1 HTSTHTDPSQRRTH
15 HISHTTYHTPRI
27 HRDGGRGGQTHM
39 HPTHTTP
46 HITHTTYHNTHNTHH
61 VSHTTYH
68 TPHIT
73 HHISHTTYHTPHI
86 THHVSHTT
94 YTQRRGERRTDTP
107 AHNV

>member
-1 HTSTHTDPSQRRTH
+1 MDLRHTCTPHMHTTHAH

-27 HRDGGRGGQTHM
+27 
-39 HPTHTTP
+39 
-46 HITHTTYHNTHNTHH
+46 IHH

-73 HHISHTTYHTPHI
+73 HHISHTKYHTPHI

-94 YTQRRGERRTDTP
+94 YHTPRIHRDGGRGGQNCSPFCSWLIRGHP
-107 AHNV
+107 PPQISP